1 MMTTSRVD
9 PPSRIAVAWAAAL
22 VLCLAA
28 FVLAAGEAWAAE
40 QPPQTAQ
47 QGTVETTTIIN
58 GQVAEPAFGTT
69 MPVDTQP
76 VEKPPVEDTAPSPPK
91 NETPPAEEPSPPP
104 VDAAPSASGPDPA
117 PQWFA
122 VVLFDG
128 KVVESDPMLT
138 SRSGTHLG
146 QVLEPEPVPNVSPD
160 VLDPAPAP
168 APPAA
173 TDDGYAPGPT
183 PDPMLLPVPGPAA
196 ASELVLPAA
205 PWGDNGPPPTPANAA
220 PVDEGVKPS
229 ARPVSSVPASVGGV
243 LPLPSSLGA
252 TAASAVGTVR
262 SAAASAASATAEV
275 LGALA
280 GGSPGTTS
288 YDNSADGNRGQ
299 PPEGTPQPA
308 PPVAPPGGGNSFSPS
323 TGGGQVGTGGGF
335 APLLVGILSLL
346 AVILLGRDFRT
357 YLVSCEVP
365 KPSSALLQPLE
376 RPG

>member
-1 MMTTSRVD
+1 MTTSRVD
-9 PPSRIAVAWAAAL
+9 PPNRITVAWAAAL
-22 VLCLAA
+22 VFLCLVA

-47 QGTVETTTIIN
+47 QGMVETTTIIN
-58 GQVAEPAFGTT
+58 GQVAEPVFGTT

-91 NETPPAEEPSPPP
+91 NEAPPAEEPSPPP
-104 VDAAPSASGPDPA
+104 VDAAPSASGPDLA

-122 VVLFDG
+122 VVLIDG

-138 SRSGTHLG
+138 SGSGTHLG
-146 QVLEPEPVPNVSPD
+146 QVLEPEPMPNASPD

-205 PWGDNGPPPTPANAA
+205 PWGDDGPPPPPANAA
-220 PVDEGVKPS
+220 PVDEGVKPA
-229 ARPVSSVPASVGGV
+229 ARPVSSVPASVGEA

-299 PPEGTPQPA
+299 PSEGMPQPA
-308 PPVAPPGGGNSFSPS
+308 PPVAPPGGGSSFSPS
-323 TGGGQVGTGGGF
+323 TGGGQMGTGGGF
-335 APLLVGILSLL
+335 APLLMGILALL

>member
-22 VLCLAA
+22 VLSLAA

-47 QGTVETTTIIN
+47 QGTVETKTMIN
-58 GQVAEPAFGTT
+58 GQVAEPVSGTT
-69 MPVDTQP
+69 MPVDTQL

-91 NETPPAEEPSPPP
+91 NEAPPAEEPSPPP

-117 PQWFA
+117 PLPAPQWFA
-122 VVLFDG
+122 MVIIDG
-128 KVVESDPMLT
+128 KVVEPDPVLT
-138 SRSGTHLG
+138 TPRPVADPG
-146 QVLEPEPVPNVSPD
+146 QVLEQGAMSNASPD
-160 VLDPAPAP
+160 VVDPAPAP
-168 APPAA
+168 AAPAA
-173 TDDGYAPGPT
+173 AAGADDWHASGPAP
-183 PDPMLLPVPGPAA
+183 DQVLPVPGAVSPAA
-196 ASELVLPAA
+196 SPREHT
-205 PWGDNGPPPTPANAA
+205 GSPPPTPANTGLT
-220 PVDEGVKPS
+220 EGVKRLGMGP
-229 ARPVSSVPASVGGV
+229 SVPASVGGA

-280 GGSPGTTS
+280 GGSPGTS

-308 PPVAPPGGGNSFSPS
+308 PPVAPPGGGSSFSPS
-323 TGGGQVGTGGGF
+323 AGGGQMGTGGGF
-335 APLLVGILSLL
+335 APLLVGILALL